1 VYRNGE
7 QQENDMVDMTQAD
20 RTLRSQPKDDNLR
33 CYNTF
38 YNGKKGQVY
47 ASSSYAAQQEV
58 ARLLKV
64 PPKKQ
69 YMITVMLADVTH
81 STQHI

>member
-1 VYRNGE
+1 MT
-7 QQENDMVDMTQAD
+7 DMAQAD
-20 RTLRSQPKDDNLR
+20 RTLRQQPKDSDLH
-33 CYNTF
+33 CYDAF
-38 YNGKKGQVY
+38 YNGKKGFVY

-69 YMITVMLADVTH
+69 HMITVMLAGVTH

>member
-1 VYRNGE
+1 MT
-7 QQENDMVDMTQAD
+7 DMAQAD
-20 RTLRSQPKDDNLR
+20 RTLRQQPKDNDLR
-33 CYNTF
+33 CYNAF
-38 YNGKKGQVY
+38 YDGKKGQVY

-58 ARLLKV
+58 ARVMKV